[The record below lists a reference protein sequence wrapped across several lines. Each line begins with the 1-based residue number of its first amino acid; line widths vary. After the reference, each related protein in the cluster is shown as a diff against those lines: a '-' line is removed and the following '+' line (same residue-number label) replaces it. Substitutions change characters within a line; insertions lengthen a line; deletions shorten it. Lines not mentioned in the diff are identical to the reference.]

1 MTKHY
6 RFISNKEWQELHE
19 NGFIRNKNSRPLFL
33 LPEKPLAKVV
43 PESTNY
49 NLTMEEF
56 FNSTY
61 PVFDKLSKECFLS
74 YLIGT
79 VSSDYLLELDLDET
93 PSMYNLGWYGF
104 DEKLELCVLETCI
117 SRYNAHNIKKVYKG
131 DFYDWQNI
139 TEITM

>member
-1 MTKHY
+1 MTKYY
-6 RFISNKEWQELHE
+6 RFISKEEWQELHKK
-19 NGFIRNKNSRPLFL
+19 GFIKNKNSRPLFL
-33 LPEKPLAKVV
+33 LPEKSLAKIV
-43 PESTNY
+43 PEATNY

-79 VSSDYLLELDLDET
+79 VSSDYLLELELDET
-93 PSMYNLGWYGF
+93 PSMYNLRWYGF
-104 DEKLELCVLETCI
+104 DEKLELCVLKACI
-117 SRYNAHNIKKVYKG
+117 SQYNAHNVKKVYKG